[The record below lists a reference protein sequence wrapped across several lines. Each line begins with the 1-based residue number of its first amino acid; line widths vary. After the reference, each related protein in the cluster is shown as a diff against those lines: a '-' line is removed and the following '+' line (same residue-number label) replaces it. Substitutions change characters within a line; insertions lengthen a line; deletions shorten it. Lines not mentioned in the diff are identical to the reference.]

1 VSKAL
6 RDVVT
11 GVAYLARGLGWT
23 ARHPRWWLFGL
34 IPALVAL
41 VLYLLA
47 FVLLAVYVG
56 DLAETATPFADRW
69 SDGPRQA
76 VRIIAGLGI
85 VGAGAFVAVV
95 TFTALTL
102 LIGGPFY
109 ERLAVRVEDSAGGAP
124 PEVDVPVVTQLLRG
138 LGDAIVVGTIALL
151 LAVLFFVLGFLPVI
165 GQTVVPVT
173 AACVSGYFLAGELTA
188 LALERRGLRRR
199 ERFALLRRAR
209 PLAVGFGAATF
220 VMFLIPFGV
229 VFAMP
234 GAVAGGT
241 LLARERLT
249 TEAMGA
255 IATEQ
260 PPWGR

>member
-34 IPALVAL
+34 IPALIAL
-41 VLYLLA
+41 VLYILA
-47 FVLLAVYVG
+47 FVLLVVYVG
-56 DLAETATPFADRW
+56 DLAEAATPFADRW
-69 SDGPRQA
+69 SEGPRQT
-76 VRIIAGLGI
+76 VRFIAGLGI
-85 VGAGAFVAVV
+85 VGAGAFVAVI

-102 LIGGPFY
+102 LIGEPFY
-109 ERLAVRVEDSAGGAP
+109 ERLAVRVEESAGGAP
-124 PEVDVPVVTQLLRG
+124 PEPDVPIVTQLLRG
-138 LGDAIVVGTIALL
+138 LGDAIVVGAMALL
-151 LAVLFFVLGFLPVI
+151 LAVLFFALGFLPGI
-165 GQTVVPVT
+165 GQTVVPVV
-173 AACVSGYFLAGELTA
+173 AACVSGYLLAGELTS

-199 ERFALLRRAR
+199 ERHALLRRAR
-209 PLAVGFGAATF
+209 PLAVGFGTATF
-220 VMFLIPFGV
+220 VMFLIPFGA

-249 TEAMGA
+249 PETTGVLSTER
-255 IATEQ
+255 